1 MSVLYIALQI
11 ADVILQPER
20 QEIFEGQNAYFNC
33 LLNGTDGRLIPV
45 QWFIFIVDTPRIDIT
60 MNTTEYLILPPANS
74 TLVIVRPSDILSG
87 AFVECR
93 NDINETRYSAEL
105 NSE

>member
-1 MSVLYIALQI
+1 MQVAN
-11 ADVILQPER
+11 VILQPER

-45 QWFIFIVDTPRIDIT
+45 QWFIFIVNNTSIVMT

-74 TLVIVRPSDILSG
+74 TLVIVRPSDNLSG
-87 AFVECR
+87 ASVECR